1 MSQDVLFYVLSSSD
15 LASRERFLTKLLI
28 KTQQQKRRV
37 DVRFAQ
43 VQDAER
49 FDQTLWAQPA
59 HSYLPHAV
67 ELALPAPIQL
77 FGAQIKPSCEDVLIN
92 LHPDLYPEFQ
102 TYQRTIEV
110 LDQSAELIKKGRQRW
125 REYKEQGF
133 EPTLHKIEK

>member
-15 LASRERFLTKLLI
+15 LASRERFLTKLLL

-43 VQDAER
+43 RQDAER

-67 ELALPAPIQL
+67 EQALPAPIQL
-77 FGAQIKPSCEDVLIN
+77 FGDQITRASQDVLIN
-92 LHPDLYPEFQ
+92 LHPDLYPNFQ
-102 TYQRTIEV
+102 AYQRTIEV
-110 LDQSAELIKKGRQRW
+110 LDQSAELIEKGRQRW
-125 REYKEQGF
+125 REYTEQGF
-133 EPTLHKIEK
+133 EPTLHKI

>member
-15 LASRERFLTKLLI
+15 LASRERFLTKLLL

-43 VQDAER
+43 IQEAER
-49 FDQTLWAQPA
+49 FDQTLWAQPP

-67 ELALPAPIQL
+67 EQALPAPIQL
-77 FGAQIKPSCEDVLIN
+77 FGAQITRGSQDVLIN
-92 LHPDLYPEFQ
+92 LHPDLSSEFQ
-102 TYQRTIEV
+102 NYQRTIEV
-110 LDQSAELIKKGRQRW
+110 LDQSVELIEKGRQRW

-133 EPTLHKIEK
+133 EPTLHKIES